1 MSTATTTRSPAQ
13 GAAQSRLRLAWLD
26 GRTITK
32 RNLLTYIRKPD
43 LLVFSTIQPVMFVL
57 LFVYVWGGAMERA
70 LPRTISY
77 VNFLMPG
84 IFVQTAIFAALQ
96 TGVGLAD
103 DLQKGLI
110 DRFRSLPMARSAVLA
125 GRTAADTFVIMFQV
139 ILMFL
144 VALLVGYR
152 IHEGLPHALLGFVG
166 VIAVGYAFTWIAAFA
181 GLSLKTVEAVQ
192 AATFT
197 LVFPLVFASSAFVP
211 DANFPGW
218 LQAWSHVNPVSIWA
232 QTLRVLLLGDL
243 YTNAPAGLVG
253 HVPSLGTLLWQSTA
267 WFLAVLA
274 LFVPLGVR
282 VYRRT

>member
-1 MSTATTTRSPAQ
+1 
-13 GAAQSRLRLAWLD
+13 LD
-26 GRTITK
+26 WRTITR

-57 LFVYVWGGAMERA
+57 LFVFVWGGAMKRA
-70 LPRTISY
+70 LPSTIPY
-77 VNFLMPG
+77 VDFLMPG

-125 GRTAADTFVIMFQV
+125 GRTAADTVVIVFQV
-139 ILMFL
+139 VLMFL
-144 VALLVGYR
+144 VAYLVGYR
-152 IHEGLPHALLGFVG
+152 LHEGLMEALLGFVG
-166 VIAVGYAFTWIAAFA
+166 IVLVGYSFTWIAAFA

-197 LVFPLVFASSAFVP
+197 LVFPIVFASSAFVP
-211 DANFPGW
+211 DTDFPGW
-218 LQAWSHVNPVSIWA
+218 LQAWSNINPVSIWA
-232 QTLRVLLLGDL
+232 ETFRVLTLGEI
-243 YTNAPAGLVG
+243 YTHAPVELVG
-253 HVPSLGTLLWQSTA
+253 KVPALGTLLWQSTA
-267 WFLAVLA
+267 WFVGILA

>member
-1 MSTATTTRSPAQ
+1 MSTTAETEITTTMQ
-13 GAAQSRLRLAWLD
+13 E
-26 GRTITK
+26 GRVRMAVSDWWTLTR
-32 RNLLTYIRKPD
+32 RNLVTYIRKPD

-57 LFVYVWGGAMERA
+57 LFRYVWGGAMSRV
-70 LPRTISY
+70 LPPTIPY
-77 VNFLMPG
+77 VDFLMPG

-125 GRTAADTFVIMFQV
+125 GRTAADSVVITFQV
-139 ILMFL
+139 ILMTA
-144 VALLVGYR
+144 VAYLVGYR
-152 IHEGLPHALLGFVG
+152 FHEGIAAAVLALAS
-166 VIAVGYAFTWIAAFA
+166 AVAIGYAFTWVAAFA

-211 DANFPGW
+211 DTDFPGW
-218 LQAWSHVNPVSIWA
+218 LQAWSHVNPISIWA
-232 QTLRVLLLGDL
+232 STLRVLTLGDL
-243 YTNAPAGLVG
+243 YSNAPKELIGN
-253 HVPSLGTLLWQSTA
+253 VPALGTLLWQSAA
-267 WFLAVLA
+267 WFFGILAV
-274 LFVPLGVR
+274 FVPLGVR